1 MPQSTLEFRA
11 EPTLK
16 SASSKASREGNGMGH
31 EVAVSVRELVKEYDG
46 TLALR
51 GVSFDVYKGEVFGL
65 LGPNGAGKTTL
76 MNILAGVLLP
86 TGGKAEVLGHDV
98 VRESKAVR
106 SLVGFCPQETVAY
119 EELSALDNM
128 MFYAGLYGLPRSEA
142 KRRSKELLEF
152 VGLLDVAKKPVR
164 EFSGG
169 MKRRL
174 NLAIAL
180 VNDPEVLLLD
190 EPTTGLDPRA
200 RRDVW
205 HYIEGLKAEGRTILL
220 ATHYMEEADRLSD
233 RVAIM
238 DLGRVVA
245 LGTPEEL
252 KRSVGEL
259 SVIEIEVAEHKP
271 GLKEALA
278 PYSENGRVLE
288 DEDKVR
294 IYARDPDAVLPRAVE
309 AALRAGAKIAAISIT
324 EPTLEDVFLKLTGRR
339 LR

>member
-1 MPQSTLEFRA
+1 MGGRAAVAVRA
-11 EPTLK
+11 ED
-16 SASSKASREGNGMGH
+16 
-31 EVAVSVRELVKEYDG
+31 LVKEYDG
-46 TLALR
+46 TPALR
-51 GVSFDVYKGEVFGL
+51 GVSFEAYEGEVLGL

-76 MNILAGVLLP
+76 MNILAGILLP
-86 TGGKAEVLGHDV
+86 TSGRAEVLGHDV
-98 VRESKAVR
+98 VAESRAVR
-106 SLVGFCPQETVAY
+106 ELIGFCPQETVAY
-119 EELSALDNM
+119 EELSALDNV
-128 MFYAGLYGLPRSEA
+128 MFYAGLYDLPRSEA
-142 KRRSKELLEF
+142 KRKARELLEF
-152 VGLLDVAKKPVR
+152 VGLWDVAKRPVR

-180 VNDPEVLLLD
+180 VNDPRVLLLD

-200 RRDVW
+200 RREVW
-205 HYIEGLKAEGRTILL
+205 RYIEGLRAEGRTILL

-238 DLGRVVA
+238 DLGRLVA

-259 SVIEIEVAEHKP
+259 SVIEVEVAEPKP
-271 GLKEALA
+271 GLREALA

-288 DEDKVR
+288 DENKVR

-309 AALRAGAKIAAISIT
+309 AALRAGAKIVAINIT

>member
-1 MPQSTLEFRA
+1 
-11 EPTLK
+11 
-16 SASSKASREGNGMGH
+16 MGR

-51 GVSFDVYKGEVFGL
+51 GVSFDIYKGEVFGL

-76 MNILAGVLLP
+76 MNILAGILLP
-86 TGGKAEVLGHDV
+86 TSGKAEVLGHDV
-98 VRESKAVR
+98 VRESRAVR
-106 SLVGFCPQETVAY
+106 ALVGFCPQETVAY
-119 EELSALDNM
+119 EELNAMENM

-152 VGLLDVAKKPVR
+152 VRLLDVAKKPVR

-180 VNDPEVLLLD
+180 INDPEVLLLD

-200 RRDVW
+200 RRDAW

-238 DLGRVVA
+238 DLGRVIA
-245 LGTPEEL
+245 LDTPEAL
-252 KRSVGEL
+252 KKSVGEL
-259 SVIEIEVAEHKP
+259 SVIEVHVEEASEA
-271 GLKEALA
+271 LKEALSA
-278 PYSENGRVLE
+278 LSENGKILSGE
-288 DEDKVR
+288 DYVR
-294 IYARDPDAVLPRAVE
+294 LYTRDPEAVLPKAVE
-309 AALRAGAKIAAISIT
+309 ATLRAGAKVISVSVS

-339 LR
+339 LE